1 MMTPLL
7 SSSRVKFIISQNIL
21 GMMWDNRWKLMWNWS
36 CCIYHLRYNNTAILF
51 IVPLASFTHLGIS
64 ARSLK
69 IGGLNP
75 PRSILFRFSLQCAP
89 PPDDTSHPSIHLRPV
104 VPHLILFASIIIA
117 EHKKAETEPEIE
129 KRAEL
134 DPSRFAALFDE
145 FLLLQTDTACMSG
158 DSAIYF
164 HFTTDPTTVWR
175 TPNLIIPNRG
185 QRYNIFIIIVIIIK
199 PCLGARQETQK
210 VRHSLYFALVEWEQ
224 TSILLGTEEIQVKI

>member
-1 MMTPLL
+1 M
-7 SSSRVKFIISQNIL
+7 R
-21 GMMWDNRWKLMWNWS
+21 DNRWKLMWNWS
-36 CCIYHLRYNNTAILF
+36 CCIYHLGYNNTAIPF

-134 DPSRFAALFDE
+134 DLLSLFDE

-175 TPNLIIPNRG
+175 TPNLIISNRG

-199 PCLGARQETQK
+199 PCLGPDRRRKKLDT
-210 VRHSLYFALVEWEQ
+210 LFALLWWNESKLPSVP
-224 TSILLGTEEIQVKI
+224 SRIQVEI